1 MKDGLE
7 ANAEMSH
14 FERIA
19 MLDAL
24 RQHSNSFPVV
34 IVEQR
39 IVVRIQR
46 RTLQSQTT
54 CLPQTHTH
62 TQTHTQTHARTHAR
76 THAHTH
82 TQSAA
87 V

>member
-62 TQTHTQTHARTHAR
+62 THTHAR
-76 THAHTH
+76 AHTH
-82 TQSAA
+82 SQLGMVELCDYARA
-87 V
+87 

>member
-34 IVEQR
+34 VVEQR

-54 CLPQTHTH
+54 CLPQTH
-62 TQTHTQTHARTHAR
+62 AR

-82 TQSAA
+82 THTHTQSAA